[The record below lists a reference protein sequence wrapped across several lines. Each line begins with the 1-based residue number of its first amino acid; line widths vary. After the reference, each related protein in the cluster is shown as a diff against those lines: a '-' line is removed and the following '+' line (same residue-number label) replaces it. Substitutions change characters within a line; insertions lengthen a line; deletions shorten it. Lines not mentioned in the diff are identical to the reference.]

1 MHSNRQRGRF
11 RLGEDGSVKTSGL
24 PNTPA
29 TLAALVHARDA
40 LGEVRRPDADT
51 HLTLSLLLLRLASDE
66 QQARASTPTRMPSSQ
81 QPALPFSVPAHARFD
96 TLLRQRHAPGNGHR
110 LMAALRV
117 FTLANPRRLGGIFPA
132 LELGDALP
140 LDEGE
145 RDEVLIRFLERLSLP
160 ALEFRRVEG
169 FGNPCIG
176 DAVEALLA
184 RPGAA
189 RAGSRQGQM
198 PAALAWLMAALTQPE
213 AREAV
218 YDPHC
223 GQGTVLLAASRWMQG
238 DGNGVARRPVRHP
251 LYGQEADP
259 LLCALARLRLLLHG
273 NENPHL
279 RSRDALEDP
288 LLEQGRLQRFEV
300 ALACPPLHLTW
311 APTHAAA
318 DPHLRF
324 MQGIAPKQWAHAAL
338 AQHMLATLDPQRG
351 RMAIVVPHG
360 VLFRDGE
367 EARIRLAW
375 LDSNQVETVIGL
387 PDRLFAGSSVAT
399 ALVVMRKGRRDDTVL
414 FIDARPLAT
423 AGKRGSRLGTDAA
436 STLLRMCTDRR
447 SVPGVA
453 HLAHRDEVVENN
465 GNLSIARYVQPSP
478 NRPATDLATLRAR
491 RAALSARFAAIHDE
505 LNAEL
510 DALEREFSKLA

>member
-1 MHSNRQRGRF
+1 MKHGA
-11 RLGEDGSVKTSGL
+11 L
-24 PNTPA
+24 PDTPA

-40 LGEVRRPDADT
+40 LGEARRPDADT

-66 QQARASTPTRMPSSQ
+66 QHARASTPGRVPSDRE
-81 QPALPFSVPAHARFD
+81 PALPFSVPAHARFD
-96 TLLRQRHAPGNGHR
+96 TLFRQRHAPGNGHR

-145 RDEVLIRFLERLSLP
+145 RDEVLIRFLERLALP

-169 FGNPCIG
+169 LGNPCISE
-176 DAVEALLA
+176 AVEALLA
-184 RPGAA
+184 RPAAA
-189 RAGSRQGQM
+189 RAGSGQGRV
-198 PAALAWLMAALTQPE
+198 PPTLAWLMAALTQPE

-218 YDPHC
+218 YDPSC
-223 GQGTVLLAASRWMQG
+223 RQGTVLLAASRWMQG
-238 DGNGVARRPVRHP
+238 GSNGVASRPVRHP
-251 LYGQEADP
+251 LYGQEPDP

-273 NENPHL
+273 SENPHL
-279 RSRDALEDP
+279 RSRDALDDP
-288 LLEQGRLQRFEV
+288 LLEQGRLQRFDV
-300 ALACPPLHLTW
+300 ALACPPLHLKW
-311 APTHAAA
+311 ASTHAAT

-351 RMAIVVPHG
+351 RMAMVVPHG

-375 LDSNQVETVIGL
+375 LDSNVVEAVIGL

-399 ALVVMRKGRRDDTVL
+399 ALVVMRKVRRDDTVL

-423 AGKRGSRLGTDAA
+423 TGKRGSRLGSEAA
-436 STLLRMCTDRR
+436 STLLRLCTERR
-447 SVPGVA
+447 NVPGVA
-453 HLAHRDEVVENN
+453 HLAHRDEVVANH
-465 GNLSIARYVQPSP
+465 GNLSIARYVQPTP
-478 NRPATDLATLRAR
+478 LLPATDLATLRSR
-491 RAALSARFAAIHDE
+491 RAAVSAQFAAIHE
-505 LNAEL
+505 ALNAEL